1 MRSILVTRPDGAG
14 DPLVGSLERIGY
26 RVHAVPT
33 VETVAESFDAD
44 SLSRC
49 DWIVL
54 TSAKGVDAMAS
65 IPRGPRFA
73 AVGEKTANALR
84 VRGVEPSHIPPHATG
99 ASLGESLPDV
109 AGKRVAL
116 VRASAG
122 DADLPERLRQRGAFV
137 EEITAYR
144 TVEGPQASGL
154 RLRVA
159 LADPQ
164 LAAVVFASGSAI
176 RGFIALGGPTHVPAV
191 TIGPRTTA
199 TAREHGFAVVA
210 EASAQNAESLAAAVA
225 AALPLEEIKNA

>member
-1 MRSILVTRPDGAG
+1 MKSILVTRPDGPG
-14 DPLVGSLERIGY
+14 DPLVASLERMGY

-33 VETVAESFDAD
+33 VETVVESFNAD
-44 SLSRC
+44 SLAGC
-49 DWIVL
+49 DWVVV
-54 TSAKGVDAMAS
+54 TSAKGVHAMAS
-65 IPRGPRFA
+65 IPTGPRFA
-73 AVGEKTANALR
+73 ALGQKTASALR
-84 VRGVEPSHIPPHATG
+84 VRGVEPSHIPPQPSG
-99 ASLGESLPDV
+99 SSLGETLPDV
-109 AGKRVAL
+109 DGKRIAL
-116 VRASAG
+116 VRASAA
-122 DADLPERLRQRGAFV
+122 DSDLPERLRQRGALV

-176 RGFIALGGPTHVPAV
+176 RGFVALGGPTRLPAI

-210 EASAQNAESLAAAVA
+210 EASAQSAESLTAAVA
-225 AALPLEEIKNA
+225 AALPLEEMKNA